1 LNAPSRTKKCRP
13 PSLASRSSRSA
24 AFRRPAL
31 TFAEIAWRWTLGA
44 TAWALL
50 LFSFFEYLNTLPVTH
65 ADATLLS
72 TRHPAL
78 VGRAL
83 THILRGSLNRVVLAA
98 LLGALALSLLWIV
111 AASIGRAATVRA
123 LLDYFAGRRN
133 VADDSSAEASE
144 KADSLSLRSLVGLH
158 FLRVAT
164 VLAALLALVGA
175 AILAGFVSSEAKP
188 QPGLAFILFLPL
200 AGLIFIAWP
209 MLNWV
214 LSLACVFSIRD
225 GEDALGALAA
235 AVTFSS
241 PSSSSTSARS
251 TTQLI
256 ARRIREQNVFSVV
269 LPCTASLDEVKSYAP
284 VGIVLSG
291 APWSVYDKDA
301 PPADRA
307 CLRDWDCPCSA
318 SATDC
323 SSWCTRSAARCG
335 RRTSASTG
343 MRKSTLFPSRCCSR
357 GWRSGSRVDV
367 ARRRS
372 AGTASR
378 F

>member
-1 LNAPSRTKKCRP
+1 MSQVSPTLEGFR
-13 PSLASRSSRSA
+13 A

-235 AVTFSS
+235 AVTFFRERWGAILAVSTWTGLAHFVAFS
-241 PSSSSTSARS
+241 IATTAVSLPLSLIQFAPSRLVIACILLVTLAYFAVADW
-251 TTQLI
+251 LYI
-256 ARRIREQNVFSVV
+256 ARLAGYVCIAEMPQT
-269 LPCTASLDEVKSYAP
+269 LPAAASLP
-284 VGIVLSG
+284 
-291 APWSVYDKDA
+291 
-301 PPADRA
+301 
-307 CLRDWDCPCSA
+307 
-318 SATDC
+318 SAT
-323 SSWCTRSAARCG
+323 SPTG
-335 RRTSASTG
+335 NVASLETAID
-343 MRKSTLFPSRCCSR
+343 RDEPILS
-357 GWRSGSRVDV
+357 DV
-367 ARRRS
+367 PNLAVE
-372 AGTASR
+372 T
-378 F
+378 